1 MLKSLKE
8 IMSGPAI
15 SGYTGS
21 KTTRDMVASEIERRW
36 GKKEVEKYNADTNCL
51 TFIKWASLGHR
62 IIPGQKAIRSFIVVE
77 KKDKDGRIIKRFK
90 HTIFLFYYKQV
101 EMANV

>member
-21 KTTRDMVASEIERRW
+21 KITRDMVASEIEKRW
-36 GKKEVEKYNADTNCL
+36 GPKEVEKYNADTNAL
-51 TFIKWASLGHR
+51 TFIKWTSLGYR
-62 IIPGQKAIRSFIVVE
+62 IIPGEKAIRSFTVVE
-77 KKDKDGRIIKRFK
+77 KKDKDGRVIKRFK
-90 HTIFLFYYKQV
+90 RTVFLFYYKQV
-101 EMANV
+101 QRAKV